1 MPIRKEKVLVKLS
14 APARLDGMLTRD
26 TFDVPHTSE
35 GVQFM
40 SWWDKNS
47 SANRDAVLS
56 CANQEN
62 ICVTE
67 ALAKL
72 SEELSASTDN

>member
-1 MPIRKEKVLVKLS
+1 
-14 APARLDGMLTRD
+14 MLGRD
-26 TFDVPHTSE
+26 TFDVPHTE
-35 GVQFM
+35 MGVRFM
-40 SWWDKNS
+40 SWWDKTS
-47 SANRDAVLS
+47 SDNRDAVLS

-72 SEELSASTDN
+72 SGELSASTDN